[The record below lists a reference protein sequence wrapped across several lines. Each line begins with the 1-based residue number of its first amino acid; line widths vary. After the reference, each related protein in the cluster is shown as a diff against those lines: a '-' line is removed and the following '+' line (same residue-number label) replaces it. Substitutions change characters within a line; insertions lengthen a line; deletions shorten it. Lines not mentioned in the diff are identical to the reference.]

1 MNPEK
6 KVLCRFTHTSNE
18 IHSSSWLIPNIKH
31 ELDRL
36 SKEKPKHFTVL
47 DLTAGY
53 LQIPINEQSR
63 ILTAFR
69 TAIGLFEWNRL
80 PMGLKGAGSYFQMQM
95 HKIFEDLLYNIHK
108 I

>member
-63 ILTAFR
+63 TLTTFR
-69 TAIGLFEWNRL
+69 TTIGLFEWRRL
-80 PMGLKGAGSYFQMQM
+80 PMRLKGAGIISKCKCKKRF
-95 HKIFEDLLYNIHK
+95 KDLLYT
-108 I
+108 

>member
-18 IHSSSWLIPNIKH
+18 IHSSSWLIPNVKH

-36 SKEKPKHFTVL
+36 SKKKPKHFTVL

-63 ILTAFR
+63 ILTTFR
-69 TAIGLFEWNRL
+69 TTTGLFKWSRL
-80 PMGLKGAGSYFQMQM
+80 PMRLKD
-95 HKIFEDLLYNIHK
+95 E
-108 I
+108 

>member
-36 SKEKPKHFTVL
+36 SKKKPKHFTVL
-47 DLTAGY
+47 DLTSGY

-63 ILTAFR
+63 TLTTFR
-69 TAIGLFEWNRL
+69 TTIGLFEWRRL
-80 PMGLKGAGSYFQMQM
+80 PMRLKGAGIISKCKCKKRF
-95 HKIFEDLLYNIHK
+95 KDLLYT
-108 I
+108 